1 MPRRRKV
8 AIIKGEKRI
17 VGFGDAMR
25 IEQTLFCGECGRRLK
40 TAITQKPHASVARV
54 CDNIE
59 EHKDGNK
66 YLWTLPKFV
75 VPIFEEV

>member
-17 VGFGDAMR
+17 VGSGDAMR
-25 IEQTLFCGECGRRLK
+25 IEQTLFCGECEQRLK
-40 TAITQKPHASVARV
+40 TANTQKPHTSVARV

-59 EHKDGNK
+59 GHKDGNK
-66 YLWTLPKFV
+66 YLWTLPNV
-75 VPIFEEV
+75 IVPIFDEV